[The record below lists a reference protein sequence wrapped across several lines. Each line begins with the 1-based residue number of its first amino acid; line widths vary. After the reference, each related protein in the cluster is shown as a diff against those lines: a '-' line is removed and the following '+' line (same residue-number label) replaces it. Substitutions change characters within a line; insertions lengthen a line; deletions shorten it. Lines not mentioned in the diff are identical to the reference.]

1 MSAEDP
7 AASRRAAPFLN
18 CPRCGLSIRPKARW
32 MTVEHCPRCLA
43 RARVA
48 VEMIP
53 SPLPASELYHEGGAP
68 QADKRSAPPDGISG

>member
-1 MSAEDP
+1 MTSADDQDP
-7 AASRRAAPFLN
+7 SRRAAIFLN

-48 VEMIP
+48 VKMFS
-53 SPLPASELYHEGGAP
+53 SPLPTAALYREGGAP
-68 QADKRSAPPDGISG
+68 RANEE